1 MNAYSRDLESDEILL
16 RSAVVAYND
25 LLQGKEGATEPQ
37 LSGLRAANGVVI
49 ATSNDSVRVSRLFPC
64 LRMLRHCMVWFLANM
79 VDCSMLMLSVE
90 HCAV

>member
-37 LSGLRAANGVVI
+37 LTGLRAANGVVM
-49 ATSNDSVRVSRLFPC
+49 ATSDDSVCVSRAMTVP
-64 LRMLRHCMVWFLANM
+64 ANANALH
-79 VDCSMLMLSVE
+79 DPAPSK
-90 HCAV
+90 HG